1 MVSDFRRGSVGGH
14 REWRKYRVLLG
25 ITPFKNREC
34 KFSVVGTV
42 LQKKEK

>member
-14 REWRKYRVLLG
+14 RKWRRYRVLTG
-25 ITPFKNREC
+25 ITPFKFREC
-34 KFSVVGTV
+34 KFSIAGTV